1 MLMDWTRGEYTIS
14 CNPQQLDLGVIHK
27 FLRKSYWAANISEEV
42 VRRSIEHSLCFGV
55 YNQEAQVGF
64 ARVVT
69 DRATFA
75 YLADVF
81 IVDEHRGRGL
91 GKWLID
97 TILSHD
103 DLTGLRRWLLVT
115 RDAHD
120 LYRKCGFRELQNP
133 DRFMER

>member
-14 CNPQQLDLGVIHK
+14 CNPQQLDLAAIHK

-97 TILSHD
+97 TTLSHD